1 MELWL
6 IPLLIALAVLLGWGS
21 VTTMN
26 RRKLADRQQRWR
38 ALDQRFDRVTVESTQ
53 VETDPQRAFAA
64 PGWLDR
70 SNPLVRGFSGTLKRA
85 QQRRAELERSTPA
98 ATSQQQKKVQKAL
111 EAPSDTA
118 SRLAPTDSDIERYE
132 LVVEQL
138 EDAYTETDRAIR
150 MTGWTRPGDHRLPHA
165 QFMLDHRWG
174 RPAVYPPIPAFTDD
188 GADAALKSFLDAIF
202 PVHRDTVL
210 QAVRQRG
217 GYSAG
222 KRAHK
227 ALEQLIESGRYRTDQ
242 HSILWPTSV
251 TVEHWGTFRT
261 FGRGADLELHDIP
274 AIEVA
279 NAAWVILD
287 DERWLTEEELLDRLK
302 QRMEIGSRGPATWT
316 QGLNDGLN
324 KSIHRGI
331 DSLPESMQKL
341 LGDTVPQ
348 NLFGG
353 SGRRKLEHQLQDG
366 IREGLVS
373 GRLQRQTDG
382 RIARLRT
389 EWPTTY
395 R

>member
-6 IPLLIALAVLLGWGS
+6 IPLLISLAVLLGWGS
-21 VTTMN
+21 VTSMN
-26 RRKLADRQQRWR
+26 RRKLTDRQQRWR
-38 ALDQRFDRVTVESTQ
+38 ALDQRFDRVTVDSTQ
-53 VETDPQRAFAA
+53 VETDPHRALAA

-70 SNPLVRGFSGTLKRA
+70 SNPLVRGFSSTLKRA
-85 QQRRAELERSTPA
+85 QQRRAELERNTPA
-98 ATSQQQKKVQKAL
+98 ATAGQQKKIQKAL
-111 EAPSDTA
+111 EAPADSA
-118 SRLAPTDSDIERYE
+118 SRLAPSETDLERYE

-138 EDAYTETDRAIR
+138 EDAYAETDRAVR

-174 RPAVYPPIPAFTDD
+174 RPAVFPPVPALDDVSAIP
-188 GADAALKSFLDAIF
+188 ALKSFLDAIF
-202 PVHRDTVL
+202 PVHRDAVI
-210 QAVRQRG
+210 QAVKQRG
-217 GYSAG
+217 GYTAG
-222 KRAHK
+222 KRAEK
-227 ALEQLIESGRYRTDQ
+227 ALEQLIVTRRYRADQ
-242 HSILWPTSV
+242 HGILWPAAI

-261 FGRGADLELHDIP
+261 FGRSADLALHEAP

-287 DERWLTEEELLDRLK
+287 DERGLTEDELLEQLK
-302 QRMEIGSRGPATWT
+302 QRMDISSRGAANWT

-331 DSLPESMQKL
+331 ESLPEGMQKI
-341 LGDTVPQ
+341 LGDSVPQ

-353 SGRRKLEHQLQDG
+353 SGRRKVEHQLQDG

-373 GRLQRQTDG
+373 GRLQRQANG
-382 RIARLRT
+382 RIVRLRT
-389 EWPTTY
+389 DWPSTY

>member
-6 IPLLIALAVLLGWGS
+6 IPLLISLAILLGWGS
-21 VTTMN
+21 VTSMN
-26 RRKLADRQQRWR
+26 RRKLTDRQQRWR
-38 ALDQRFDRVTVESTQ
+38 ALDQRFDRVTVDSTQ
-53 VETDPQRAFAA
+53 VETDPHRALAA

-70 SNPLVRGFSGTLKRA
+70 SNPLVRGFSSTLKRA
-85 QQRRAELERSTPA
+85 QQRRAELERNTPA
-98 ATSQQQKKVQKAL
+98 ATAGQQKKIQKAL
-111 EAPSDTA
+111 EAPADSA
-118 SRLAPTDSDIERYE
+118 SRLAPSETDLERYE

-138 EDAYTETDRAIR
+138 EDAYTETDRAVR

-174 RPAVYPPIPAFTDD
+174 RPAVFPPVPALDD
-188 GADAALKSFLDAIF
+188 VSGVPALKSFLDAIF
-202 PVHRDTVL
+202 PVHRDAVI
-210 QAVRQRG
+210 QAVKQRG
-217 GYSAG
+217 GYTAG
-222 KRAHK
+222 KRAEK
-227 ALEQLIESGRYRTDQ
+227 ALEQLIVTRRYRADQ
-242 HSILWPTSV
+242 HGILWPAAI

-261 FGRGADLELHDIP
+261 FGRSADLALHEAP

-287 DERWLTEEELLDRLK
+287 DERGLTEDELLEQLK
-302 QRMEIGSRGPATWT
+302 QRMDITSRGAATWT

-331 DSLPESMQKL
+331 ESLPEGMQKI
-341 LGDTVPQ
+341 LGDSVPQ

-353 SGRRKLEHQLQDG
+353 SGRRKVEHQLQDG

-373 GRLQRQTDG
+373 GRLQRQANG
-382 RIARLRT
+382 RIVRLRT
-389 EWPTTY
+389 DWPSTY

>member
-6 IPLLIALAVLLGWGS
+6 IPLLICLAVLLGWGS

-26 RRKLADRQQRWR
+26 RRKLTDRQQRWR
-38 ALDQRFDRVTVESTQ
+38 ALDQRFDRVTVDSTQ
-53 VETDPQRAFAA
+53 VETDPHRALAA

-70 SNPLVRGFSGTLKRA
+70 SNPLVRGFSSTLKRA
-85 QQRRAELERSTPA
+85 QQRRAELERNTPA
-98 ATSQQQKKVQKAL
+98 ATAGQQKKIQKAL
-111 EAPSDTA
+111 EAPADSA
-118 SRLAPTDSDIERYE
+118 SRLAPSETDLERYE

-138 EDAYTETDRAIR
+138 EDAYAETDRAVR

-174 RPAVYPPIPAFTDD
+174 RPAVFPPVPALDD
-188 GADAALKSFLDAIF
+188 VSAVPALKSFLDAIF
-202 PVHRDTVL
+202 PVHRDAVL
-210 QAVRQRG
+210 QAVKQRG
-217 GYSAG
+217 GYTAG
-222 KRAHK
+222 KRAEK
-227 ALEQLIESGRYRTDQ
+227 ALEQLIVTRRYRADQ
-242 HSILWPTSV
+242 HGILWPAAI

-261 FGRGADLELHDIP
+261 FGRSADLALYEAP

-287 DERWLTEEELLDRLK
+287 DERGLTEDELLEQLK
-302 QRMEIGSRGPATWT
+302 QRMDISSRGAANWT

-331 DSLPESMQKL
+331 ESLPEGMQKI
-341 LGDTVPQ
+341 LGDSVPQ

-353 SGRRKLEHQLQDG
+353 SGRRKVEHQLQDG

-373 GRLQRQTDG
+373 GRLQRQANG
-382 RIARLRT
+382 RIVRLRT
-389 EWPTTY
+389 DWPSTY